1 MFNTRTVN
9 VDAFLVHENDKTKT
23 DVLLHFVD
31 YRDNSGNFNYLITFM
46 SLKKQFDLH
55 LNKYFNFFIV
65 LVVILVREALD
76 VLKIIDLHM
85 EELDP
90 FFREFNVLHTEG
102 ADKGISSF
110 PAFLGASF
118 NKNSGD
124 SMVIIL
130 WLGGL
135 CIFLFALLVLVL
147 SLVRYLKVL
156 FKCNLFRLIAY

>member
-1 MFNTRTVN
+1 MHTLN
-9 VDAFLVHENDKTKT
+9 
-23 DVLLHFVD
+23 
-31 YRDNSGNFNYLITFM
+31 LI
-46 SLKKQFDLH
+46 S
-55 LNKYFNFFIV
+55 YFA
-65 LVVILVREALD
+65 VREAAD

-85 EELDP
+85 EDLDP

-102 ADKGISSF
+102 ADKGINSF

-118 NKNSGD
+118 NKSSGD

-147 SLVRYLKVL
+147 SLVS
-156 FKCNLFRLIAY
+156 LI

>member
-1 MFNTRTVN
+1 MHTLN
-9 VDAFLVHENDKTKT
+9 
-23 DVLLHFVD
+23 
-31 YRDNSGNFNYLITFM
+31 LI
-46 SLKKQFDLH
+46 S
-55 LNKYFNFFIV
+55 YFA
-65 LVVILVREALD
+65 VREAAD

-85 EELDP
+85 EDLDP

-102 ADKGISSF
+102 ADKGINSF

-118 NKNSGD
+118 NKSTGD

-147 SLVRYLKVL
+147 SLVS
-156 FKCNLFRLIAY
+156 LI